1 MVELKARPD
10 LERRAELRSTLRLS
24 RYEGSSSNVLRDI
37 LSASSSMVQDINNCR
52 CGKACCHILV
62 STSSKEVEDY
72 RVELRVLLTRAK
84 NTKDP
89 MRPRASLIAL
99 CSRFLCLFL
108 LNP

>member
-1 MVELKARPD
+1 MILNY
-10 LERRAELRSTLRLS
+10 STCAKVIEQKMGKNNDVFFDEQLFK
-24 RYEGSSSNVLRDI
+24 VH
-37 LSASSSMVQDINNCR
+37 NCR